1 MKEGKQSNER
11 KNETHNTKSL
21 QIYTICNDSRFCFFF
36 VFFFCYTKHIVGK
49 VSHGHCVSMSMST
62 SSVLLF
68 AFVVAAFLAIAR
80 CNIVS
85 VCVRSRPPLYAETFS
100 LAYSLCSGRGN
111 GSGVCARAHSR
122 IYINDTTAT
131 RRFADLFSLL
141 LTDSLVE

>member
-1 MKEGKQSNER
+1 
-11 KNETHNTKSL
+11 
-21 QIYTICNDSRFCFFF
+21 
-36 VFFFCYTKHIVGK
+36 
-49 VSHGHCVSMSMST
+49 MST

-80 CNIVS
+80 CNIVI

-111 GSGVCARAHSR
+111 GSGVCVRAHSR

-131 RRFADLFSLL
+131 RRFAGLISLL